1 MFENQAVQIGDKIEW
16 QIEAPELNRVEPTF
30 TGPADH
36 VIPHVLLDALP
47 PSAESH
53 TNERI

>member
-16 QIEAPELNRVEPTF
+16 QTEAPELNGVEPAF

-36 VIPHVLLDALP
+36 LIPHVLLDALP
-47 PSAESH
+47 PSAASH
-53 TNERI
+53 TNECI

>member
-16 QIEAPELNRVEPTF
+16 QIEASKLNGVELAFAE
-30 TGPADH
+30 PADH

-47 PSAESH
+47 PSAASH
-53 TNERI
+53 TNECN